1 MVRSKK
7 TLCMY
12 ALKMMFK
19 SQLLRNELYVRNLR
33 REYEV
38 QVKIRH
44 PNILPILG
52 YFWDEKH
59 VYFIME
65 LMSDGDLFTFQRSLP
80 DRRFTEARASAICKQ
95 LLLALA
101 HIHARGIIHRD
112 IKPENIMVEGDTIK
126 LADFGWAVHTDK
138 GTRKSMCGTLEY
150 FPNEMVK

>member
-52 YFWDEKH
+52 YFWDE
-59 VYFIME
+59 
-65 LMSDGDLFTFQRSLP
+65 
-80 DRRFTEARASAICKQ
+80 
-95 LLLALA
+95 
-101 HIHARGIIHRD
+101 
-112 IKPENIMVEGDTIK
+112 
-126 LADFGWAVHTDK
+126 
-138 GTRKSMCGTLEY
+138 
-150 FPNEMVK
+150 

>member
-1 MVRSKK
+1 MLMVRSKK

-52 YFWDEKH
+52 YFWDE
-59 VYFIME
+59 
-65 LMSDGDLFTFQRSLP
+65 
-80 DRRFTEARASAICKQ
+80 
-95 LLLALA
+95 
-101 HIHARGIIHRD
+101 
-112 IKPENIMVEGDTIK
+112 
-126 LADFGWAVHTDK
+126 
-138 GTRKSMCGTLEY
+138 
-150 FPNEMVK
+150 